1 MLAALMAASMAWS
14 QSPFG
19 LDPSFETDMNSWYVS
34 SVLPLM
40 DRKVIVS
47 GSMRFPGFTN
57 DKLLA
62 RLDHQGTLDTI
73 FYASSLGGGKLIPW
87 NWMYYVGTSQTVRRI
102 LPTGYLDPDWTEM
115 NLGLY
120 FSSLQGGDYHVFPG
134 GHLLMSGAHILSDS
148 IRGFEGLYNLIWFS
162 NEGYLDTTRIHRQ
175 GNGVVYEFEQLFDG
189 GFICTSNCSQF
200 DGQPTDGWIFKVDS
214 TGAIDTT
221 FQSGVYWGE
230 ADAFLPLPDGRCY
243 AGGLFKITGIPDTLH
258 LVRFMP
264 DGSLDPSFNHLL
276 DFRAGSLTAPQGA
289 SVLDIHPLDD
299 ARLIITGEFENI
311 EGEPRQAICLVDSS
325 GNLINDYFT
334 GPGCDEYTY
343 MGSVLGALNGIA
355 PAPDGSW
362 YIYGG
367 YHGYDDG
374 TANYPGQRMV
384 SRLYGLDVGVQEQR
398 PMVGGSLSV
407 HPNPAS
413 TWVAF
418 DHDLKV
424 ASSSAAL
431 VIRDVAG
438 REVGRYAL
446 GSIQGQTIWDSRRT
460 EPGVYTIELMN
471 NEQMVRA
478 VKLIIRQ

>member
-1 MLAALMAASMAWS
+1 MLAASLAASIGWP
-14 QSPFG
+14 QQPFD
-19 LDPSFETDMNSWYVS
+19 LDPSFETSIDTWYIS
-34 SVLPLM
+34 SIAPL
-40 DRKVIVS
+40 DDGRILIS
-47 GSMRFPGFTN
+47 GQVKFPGDTYFRSS
-57 DKLLA
+57 A
-62 RLDHQGTLDTI
+62 RLNTDGSKDITYPDVT
-73 FYASSLGGGKLIPW
+73 YAGGKLSPW
-87 NWMYYVGTSQTVRRI
+87 NGRFYAANGPGVRRMWPDGSLDTDFI
-102 LPTGYLDPDWTEM
+102 LMTSGP
-115 NLGLY
+115 Y
-120 FSSLQGGDYHVFPG
+120 FSPLQGGDYHVFPDG
-134 GHLLMSGAHILSDS
+134 RVLMSGAHFLSDS

-162 NEGYLDTTRIHRQ
+162 NQGYLDTTRIHRN
-175 GNGVVYEFEQLFDG
+175 GNGVVYEFERMYDG
-189 GFICTSNCSQF
+189 KFICTSNATVF
-200 DGQPTDGWIFKVDS
+200 DGQPTGGWMFRVDS

-221 FQSGVYWGE
+221 FHSGVYWGE

-384 SRLYGLDVGVQEQR
+384 SRLYGLDVGVEEQDA
-398 PMVGGSLSV
+398 VGSAQLAV
-407 HPNPAS
+407 WPNPAQGS
-413 TWVAF
+413 MMVEVTGPVK
-418 DHDLKV
+418 DSELI
-424 ASSSAAL
+424 L
-431 VIRDVAG
+431 RD
-438 REVGRYAL
+438 AL
-446 GSIQGQTIWDSRRT
+446 GR
-460 EPGVYTIELMN
+460 V
-471 NEQMVRA
+471 VR
-478 VKLIIRQ
+478 